1 MDQPNN
7 SWLATDNGKLHRIR
21 AKENRV
27 IKMGKG
33 KRERKVNI
41 RKHITRKH
49 YQNASLVELRQANTQ
64 INYNIYKSID
74 RQVNTQRNDRYK
86 NYV

>member
-21 AKENRV
+21 AKENKA

-33 KRERKVNI
+33 KRERKVDI

-49 YQNASLVELRQANTQ
+49 Y
-64 INYNIYKSID
+64 
-74 RQVNTQRNDRYK
+74 
-86 NYV
+86 

>member
-33 KRERKVNI
+33 KRERKVDI

-49 YQNASLVELRQANTQ
+49 YQNASLVELRQANTLK
-64 INYNIYKSID
+64 IHD
-74 RQVNTQRNDRYK
+74 RQVNTQRNDRLILI
-86 NYV
+86 